1 MVKIPEWWIETTL
14 KQCVN
19 TNEKSIT
26 KNYLYEK
33 ILYLDTWSIT
43 ENKIEWL
50 QEFLVNKA
58 PSRAKRLVKD
68 WDIIYSTVR
77 PNQKHFWFIKNPQK
91 NLVVSTWFAV
101 LSPKENSDWTFIYYY
116 ITQDYITEKLHLI
129 AEQAVSTY
137 PSIKPENIENLQ
149 IYLPPLPEQQ
159 AIASVLSSLDDK
171 IELLREEN
179 QTLEEMGQTLFKE
192 WFISPLAPWR
202 GNWTEKNSSDS
213 KKEKSPLGDLGAE
226 LPDGWKEYEL
236 SELVDTI
243 NWYSYKWD
251 ELVEKSNEALVTL
264 KSFDRNWW
272 FQTRWFKEFSWTPKK
287 EHEVFIWDLVV
298 AHTDLT
304 QDAEVLGNP
313 AFIVND
319 WWFEKLY
326 ITMDLVKVEPKNENI
341 SKSFLYFLMKTR
353 EFKWHCVWYSNWT
366 TVLHLSKKAIPEFKI
381 VLPKDLSWLKEKSV
395 SFDLIMRKISHN
407 FFQID
412 ELTETRDQ
420 LLPKLMSW
428 EVRVEF

>member
-1 MVKIPEWWIETTL
+1 MTKIPEWWIETTL

-116 ITQDYITEKLHLI
+116 ITQDYITEKLHII

-137 PSIKPENIENLQ
+137 PSIKPENIENLS
-149 IYLPPLPEQQ
+149 IFLPPLPEQK
-159 AIASVLSSLDDK
+159 AIAGVLSSFDDK
-171 IELLREEN
+171 IELLRAEN

-192 WFISPLAPWR
+192 RFGKYKVW
-202 GNWTEKNSSDS
+202 D
-213 KKEKSPLGDLGAE
+213 E
-226 LPDGWKEYEL
+226 LPNGWKVGKL
-236 SELVDTI
+236 TDIADFL
-243 NWYSYKWD
+243 NWIALQKFPPKWD
-251 ELVEKSNEALVTL
+251 EKWLPIVKIREMKAGITGETDRATKDIDEKYIIQNEDVLFSRSWSLELVFWEYWPWALNQHLFKVSSDKYPKWFYYYWIKHHLTEFRSIASNKATTMWHIQRCHLE
-264 KSFDRNWW
+264 R
-272 FQTRWFKEFSWTPKK
+272 
-287 EHEVFIWDLVV
+287 
-298 AHTDLT
+298 
-304 QDAEVLGNP
+304 AEVIIP
-313 AFIVND
+313 SDND
-319 WWFEKLY
+319 LHKFDEVMDKLLKK
-326 ITMDLVKVEPKNENI
+326 IFNN
-341 SKSFLYFLMKTR
+341 KSTI
-353 EFKWHCVWYSNWT
+353 HS
-366 TVLHLSKKAIPEFKI
+366 
-381 VLPKDLSWLKEKSV
+381 
-395 SFDLIMRKISHN
+395 
-407 FFQID
+407 
-412 ELTETRDQ
+412 LTESRDQ